1 MDSNSNFFVDM
12 EPPRS
17 HFFRRALI
25 FRQSDTNQ
33 AGNEGTLHRKMMR
46 RHYKGIL
53 AGRAINAVILL
64 AHRQLAARA
73 YRINRKS
80 EPGSGPGQR
89 EMFRRAWIGPY
100 AVSAIGGAPAFC
112 RGAGKSQAGSE

>member
-1 MDSNSNFFVDM
+1 MLSMPGLSTARRFSSSCFSALIRADQMGLVFSWSNHSSSSDMVSNSNFFVDM

-33 AGNEGTLHRKMMR
+33 AGNEGTLHRKMME

-53 AGRAINAVILL
+53 AGRTINAAILP

-73 YRINRKS
+73 
-80 EPGSGPGQR
+80 
-89 EMFRRAWIGPY
+89 
-100 AVSAIGGAPAFC
+100 
-112 RGAGKSQAGSE
+112 